1 MRISDWS
8 SDVCSS
14 DLVRAL
20 HQPLVQADRAVD
32 LATPAEKMPQRNLGL
47 EGVLVQL
54 RDVQEQLDRL
64 VGLFVEQ
71 VVQAAEIGRRQPA
84 DLGVAVALAAAP
96 AADPAAEL
104 GPGPDRKGGV

>member
-96 AADPAAEL
+96 ADDPAAEQI
-104 GPGPDRKGGV
+104 GRAHV